1 MAIATK
7 TIESIRNEGRM
18 SFVKSL
24 QCREC
29 GRQYPKAPLSV
40 CEYCFGPLEVTYDY
54 ETLKGKIS
62 RDSIQSRS
70 PNMWRY
76 RELLPLDGE
85 ATVGR
90 QVGFTPLVRATN
102 LARRWGIQDLYI
114 KNDSV
119 CFPTL
124 SFKDRVVS
132 VALSK
137 ALEFGFDTVGCASTG
152 NLANSVA
159 SNAAS
164 VGLRSLVFIPADLEL
179 GKILG
184 TSIYKTKVIGVNGNY
199 DDVNRLCSE
208 IAGKYRWGFV
218 NINLRPFY
226 AEGSKSFGYEIAE
239 QLDWRVPDCVVVPMA
254 GGSLIT
260 KICKA
265 FKEFEKLGLIA
276 SSRSR
281 IYGAQATGCSP
292 ITTAV
297 KESRDFIKPVK
308 PRTIAKSIAIGNPAD
323 GYYAIKTM
331 MESGGW
337 AEDVSDEEIIEGI
350 RMLAE
355 EEGIFT
361 ETAGGVTVAVTQK
374 LIRQGRIKRDDVTV
388 IAITGNGLK
397 TQEAV
402 EGHLAR
408 PEVISAKLAE
418 FENTILQGQDLFS
431 TGQEARI
438 GSSNQKA

>member
-7 TIESIRNEGRM
+7 TIESVRNEGRM

-29 GRQYPKAPLSV
+29 GRLYPKAPLSV
-40 CEYCFGPLEVTYDY
+40 CEYCFGPLEVAYDY
-54 ETLKGKIS
+54 ETLRSKIS
-62 RDSIQSRS
+62 RESIQSRS

-85 ATVGR
+85 ASVGG

-102 LARRWGIQDLYI
+102 LARRWGIQNLYI

-137 ALEFGFDTVGCASTG
+137 ALEFGFDTVACASTG

-164 VGLRSLVFIPADLEL
+164 VGLRSFVFIPADLEL

-184 TSIYKTKVIGVNGNY
+184 TLIYKTKVIGVDGNY

-239 QLDWRVPDCVVVPMA
+239 QLGWRVPDCVVVPMA

-260 KICKA
+260 KIYKA

-276 SSRSR
+276 GSRSR

-297 KESRDFIKPVK
+297 KEGRDFIKPVR

-337 AEDVSDEEIIEGI
+337 AEDVSDEEIVEGI
-350 RMLAE
+350 RILAE
-355 EEGIFT
+355 EQGIFT
-361 ETAGGVTVAVTQK
+361 ETAGGVTVAATQK

-397 TQEAV
+397 TQEAIQ
-402 EGHLAR
+402 EHLPR

-418 FENTILQGQDLFS
+418 FENTILQETTYSRPDRGQ
-431 TGQEARI
+431 G
-438 GSSNQKA
+438 

>member
-1 MAIATK
+1 MATTAKSLNTAA
-7 TIESIRNEGRM
+7 SEGSM
-18 SFVKSL
+18 SFVKAL

-29 GRQYPKAPLSV
+29 GKQYLKAPLSV
-40 CEYCFGPLEVTYDY
+40 CEYCFGPLEVSYDY
-54 ETLKGKIS
+54 AALRNKIS
-62 RDSIQSRS
+62 REVIQRRT

-76 RELLPLDGE
+76 RELLPIDGE
-85 ATVGR
+85 ASVGK
-90 QVGFTPLVRATN
+90 QVGFTPLIKAVN
-102 LARRWGIQDLYI
+102 LAKRMGLKDLYL

-164 VGLRSLVFIPADLEL
+164 VGLRSYVFIPADLEL

-184 TSIYKTKVIGVNGNY
+184 TLVYKTKVIGVDDNY

-208 IAGKYRWGFV
+208 IAGKYHWGFV

-226 AEGSKSFGYEIAE
+226 AEGSKSFGYEILE

-260 KICKA
+260 KIYKA
-265 FKEFEKLGLIA
+265 FNEFKELGLVDGNH
-276 SSRSR
+276 SR

-297 KESRDFIKPVK
+297 KAGRDFIKPVK
-308 PRTIAKSIAIGNPAD
+308 PHTIAKSIAIGNPAD

-337 AEDVSDEEIIEGI
+337 AEDVSDEEVVEGI

-355 EEGIFT
+355 DEGIFT

-374 LIRQGRIKRDDVTV
+374 LIRQGKIKKDDVTV

-397 TQEAV
+397 TQEAIQD
-402 EGHLAR
+402 HLVK
-408 PEVISAKLAE
+408 PQVISAKLSE
-418 FENTILQGQDLFS
+418 FENTIF
-431 TGQEARI
+431 
-438 GSSNQKA
+438 SNQPPFNPEP

>member
-1 MAIATK
+1 MNSYVT
-7 TIESIRNEGRM
+7 GM
-18 SFVKSL
+18 

-29 GRQYPKAPLSV
+29 GKTYPKAPLSV

-54 ETLKGKIS
+54 ASLKNAVS
-62 RDSIQSRS
+62 RESIEKCH

-76 RELLPLDGE
+76 REFLPLDRE
-85 ATVGR
+85 ATVGQ
-90 QVGFTPLVRATN
+90 QVGFTPLVRAIN
-102 LARRWGIQDLYI
+102 LGGRLGIRELYI

-159 SNAAS
+159 ANAAS
-164 VGLRSLVFIPADLEL
+164 VGLRSYVFIPSNLEM
-179 GKILG
+179 GKVLG
-184 TSIYKTKVIGVNGNY
+184 TSVYKTNVIGVEGNY

-208 IAGKYRWGFV
+208 IAGKYQWGFV

-226 AEGSKSFGYEIAE
+226 AEGSKSFGFEIAE
-239 QLDWRVPDCVVVPMA
+239 QLGWRIPDCVVVPMA

-260 KICKA
+260 KIRKA
-265 FKEFEKLGLIA
+265 FCEFEKLNLVA
-276 SSRSR
+276 SNQAR
-281 IYGAQATGCSP
+281 IFGAQASGCSP
-292 ITTAV
+292 IISAV
-297 KESRDFIKPVK
+297 KEDRDFIKPVK
-308 PRTIAKSIAIGNPAD
+308 PNTIAKSIAIGNPAD

-331 MESGGW
+331 RETGGW
-337 AEDVSDEEIIEGI
+337 GEDVSDDEIVEGI

-374 LIRQGRIKRDDVTV
+374 LIRQGRIRSDDVTV
-388 IAITGNGLK
+388 VAITGNGLK

-402 EGHLAR
+402 RDHLPR
-408 PEVISAKLAE
+408 PEIISAKLTE
-418 FENTILQGQDLFS
+418 FEH
-431 TGQEARI
+431 
-438 GSSNQKA
+438 KAMRLAAVR